1 MDEKDLK
8 GTNLKPGWYKGE
20 IQQVDKENDLI
31 YIFYFKDG
39 ACYSLDATG
48 APVDEIIRSI

>member
-8 GTNLKPGWYKGE
+8 GTSLKPGWYKGE

-39 ACYSLDATG
+39 ACYSMDATG
-48 APVDEIIRSI
+48 ALVDEIIRSI